1 MLYILL
7 VLMMIVCAIQTIRTT
22 SLLTSALWLAGVSAL
37 ISLTLYTLGAAQ
49 VAVIELSVGAG
60 LVTVLFVFAINI
72 ASDEEPNKKPIIPV
86 WLSWGL
92 AGLMVVLLAWLALP
106 VESLGVPSP
115 EFAFTFAFTSVLWE
129 QRGLDV
135 MVQIVL
141 IFAAVL
147 GLLNILG
154 EFETVDETHAEAA
167 VVNVEIED

>member
-7 VLMMIVCAIQTIRTT
+7 VLMMIVCAIQAIRTKQ
-22 SLLTSALWLAGVSAL
+22 LLTSALWLAGVSAL
-37 ISLTLYTLGAAQ
+37 IALTLYSLGAAQ

-72 ASDEEPNKKPIIPV
+72 ASDEDSDKKSVLPA
-86 WLSWGL
+86 WLTWAL
-92 AGLMVVLLAWLALP
+92 AGLAVLVLAWLALP
-106 VESLGVPSP
+106 LESLGVPVP
-115 EFAFTFAFTSVLWE
+115 ELSFTSVLWE

-147 GLLNILG
+147 GLLNILS
-154 EFETVDETHAEAA
+154 EIETVDETHAEAA
-167 VVNVEIED
+167 IVKVEVKN

>member
-1 MLYILL
+1 MLYVLL
-7 VLMMIVCAIQTIRTT
+7 VLMMIVCAIQAIRTKH
-22 SLLTSALWLAGVSAL
+22 LLTSALWLAGVSAL
-37 ISLTLYTLGAAQ
+37 ISLTLYSLGAAQ

-72 ASDEEPNKKPIIPV
+72 ASDEEPNKKSVIPA
-86 WLSWGL
+86 WLTWGL
-92 AGLMVVLLAWLALP
+92 AGLVVVLLAWLALP
-106 VESLGVPSP
+106 VESLGVPVP
-115 EFAFTFAFTSVLWE
+115 ELSFTSVLWE

-154 EFETVDETHAEAA
+154 ETETVDETQPEAA
-167 VVNVEIED
+167 VVNVEIAD

>member
-7 VLMMIVCAIQTIRTT
+7 VLMMIVCAIQAIRTRH
-22 SLLTSALWLAGVSAL
+22 LLTSALWLAGVSAL
-37 ISLTLYTLGAAQ
+37 VALTLYTLGAAQ

-72 ASDEEPNKKPIIPV
+72 ASDEDIDQKSLLPG
-86 WLSWGL
+86 WLTWGL
-92 AGLMVVLLAWLALP
+92 AGLAVLLLAWLALP
-106 VESLGVPSP
+106 LASWGVPVP
-115 EFAFTFAFTSVLWE
+115 ELSFTNVLWE

-154 EFETVDETHAEAA
+154 ETKTADEAQTEAA
-167 VVNVEIED
+167 MVSVEIED